1 MTNQVILNGSIIL
14 PEARMDKFSCWEEVL
29 TRQVTM
35 VSGRVVL
42 EGIGRKNKIWR
53 ASYQFDYMGNDKLR
67 QVMAVL
73 RPDSR
78 DEMVTSSF
86 LCDSITNPSYAFAKK
101 GVPLWHNFA
110 FTLREVRPHA

>member
-1 MTNQVILNGSIIL
+1 
-14 PEARMDKFSCWEEVL
+14 MDKFSCWEEVL

-73 RPDSR
+73 RQGAPFMASVLPDSR